1 VGCRNP
7 TGDAQ
12 RVLRRAGSVGI
23 PGMCGEPPFPTPTSA
38 VSGQWSM
45 RSWPLPARV
54 TSTRLSRC
62 STRRWCCAPDRAVPA
77 GAPTVVRGARA
88 VAGRALAFTQFA
100 PFARAALV
108 NGTAGFVVAP
118 HGRPF
123 SVIGLTITG
132 GKIVE
137 IDIVAD
143 PVRLSQLDLAG
154 LDD

>member
-1 VGCRNP
+1 VRGAPVPDADLGRQRAVVDAFLAAARE
-7 TGDAQ
+7 GDFDALVSLLDPEV
-12 RVLRRAGSVGI
+12 VLRA
-23 PGMCGEPPFPTPTSA
+23 
-38 VSGQWSM
+38 
-45 RSWPLPARV
+45 
-54 TSTRLSRC
+54 
-62 STRRWCCAPDRAVPA
+62 DRAVPA
-77 GAPTVVRGARA
+77 GAPTVFRGARA

-132 GKIVE
+132 GMIVE

-143 PVRLSQLDLAG
+143 PARLSQLDLAG